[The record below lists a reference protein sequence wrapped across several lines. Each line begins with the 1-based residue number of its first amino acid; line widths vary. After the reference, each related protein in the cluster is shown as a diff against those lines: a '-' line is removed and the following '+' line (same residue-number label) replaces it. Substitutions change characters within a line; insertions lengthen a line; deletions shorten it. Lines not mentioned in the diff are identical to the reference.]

1 MVPPEDDLSPEAQY
15 TVFHPSEV
23 ELADTIT
30 ADQLREWKAEY
41 PGAVV
46 VSYVNTTAAVKAE
59 TEERREGELK
69 TDSRDSSAPF
79 HPDRESRPTV
89 GFLTHRGLRVF
100 PRSPSNRQESSRL
113 ARQRPL
119 TVAVARQENRGI
131 EETTRGGN
139 LRTLDLLYR
148 PNPGCQPP
156 SNPLREILH

>member
-1 MVPPEDDLSPEAQY
+1 AEEGHPRSSAPP
-15 TVFHPSEV
+15 
-23 ELADTIT
+23 
-30 ADQLREWKAEY
+30 
-41 PGAVV
+41 
-46 VSYVNTTAAVKAE
+46 AVKAE

-79 HPDRESRPTV
+79 HPDRESGPAV

-139 LRTLDLLYR
+139 LRTFGSFIQAQSWLSTTQ
-148 PNPGCQPP
+148 QPASRNSSQSP
-156 SNPLREILH
+156 QGRDAGELPRLGHHGEARRCARTLAR